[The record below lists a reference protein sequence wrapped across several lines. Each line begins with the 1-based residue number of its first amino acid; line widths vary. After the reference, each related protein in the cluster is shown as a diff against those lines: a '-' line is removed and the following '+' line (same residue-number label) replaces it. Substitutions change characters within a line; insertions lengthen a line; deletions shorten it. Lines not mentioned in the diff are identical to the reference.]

1 MTILTS
7 CEVTCMRLCKSIEL
21 WALRCSG
28 LLEIGNM
35 CGHVN
40 TTYQAKTVCTIL
52 TCLKVS
58 ISLSIS
64 LHPYSASSHSLW
76 LTCSLSFTSPTLI
89 LGSHCQEAKAKAFNV
104 GRTDTSTMVRW
115 QFMEGVTKN
124 CQFAPEIWSQYMRP
138 VAFSFQFLCLACLC
152 STIINS
158 FCPSLTQFPQ
168 IF

>member
-28 LLEIGNM
+28 LLEIWNM

-58 ISLSIS
+58 PLIVFDWLALCLSP
-64 LHPYSASSHSLW
+64 HPGLV
-76 LTCSLSFTSPTLI
+76 F

-124 CQFAPEIWSQYMRP
+124 CQFAPEIWNQYMRP